1 MAAGGGGSWKV
12 AYADFVTAMMAFFM
26 VMWLTSQDQKIKE
39 AIAKSFSSPYKV
51 FEDNSTGMIPNE
63 SLIEAKG
70 DGDFSSPAAVEL
82 LMLRKMAEDLLK
94 TLEMD
99 PSINADKDTFELT
112 LTTDGVRLTLFN
124 KSKNPIFKSNTSN
137 FTDYGDWAVGNLAYA
152 IDRFDNFGIEID
164 GHTRKV
170 DPDSAGGDS
179 WKLSIDRATVTRSKL
194 ISEGVPTKNVI
205 KLAGFGDSKPR
216 DNEPA
221 ESELNDRI
229 DFWLRVQ
236 N

>member
-1 MAAGGGGSWKV
+1 M

-63 SLIEAKG
+63 TLIDAKG
-70 DGDFSSPAAVEL
+70 EGDFSSPAAVEL

-137 FTDYGDWAVGNLAYA
+137 FTDFGDWTVGNLAYA
-152 IDRFDNFGIEID
+152 IDRFENFGIEIE
-164 GHTRKV
+164 GHTRRI
-170 DPDSAGGDS
+170 DPDTPDNDS
-179 WKLSIDRATVTRSKL
+179 WGLSVDRATVTRSKL
-194 ISEGVPTKNVI
+194 ISEGMPPKSVI
-205 KLAGFGDSKPR
+205 KLGGFGDSKPR
-216 DNEPA
+216 ENESVT
-221 ESELNDRI
+221 SELNDRI